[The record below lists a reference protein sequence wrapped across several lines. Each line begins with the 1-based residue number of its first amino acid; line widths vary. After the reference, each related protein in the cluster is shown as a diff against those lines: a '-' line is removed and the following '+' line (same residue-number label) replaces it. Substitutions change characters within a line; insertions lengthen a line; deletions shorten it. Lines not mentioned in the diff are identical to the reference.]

1 MAIANPPMS
10 AEMFED
16 FALLPENEDKILEFI
31 AGEVIEASS
40 NPKSSYYGSN
50 LHTAIGVHVKLNKLG
65 FVTGEAG
72 GYRINGERYAP
83 DVAFFSKAHG
93 VELASR
99 GYNPLPPDLAVEV
112 DYPSTAESQEQLR
125 FKIANYLAAGT
136 IVWTVFPE
144 TQTVEVYAPGKPPVR
159 LCINDELKGGDVLP
173 GFAMKVRDIFAT

>member
-1 MAIANPPMS
+1 LK
-10 AEMFED
+10 F
-16 FALLPENEDKILEFI
+16 
-31 AGEVIEASS
+31 
-40 NPKSSYYGSN
+40 
-50 LHTAIGVHVKLNKLG
+50 
-65 FVTGEAG
+65 
-72 GYRINGERYAP
+72 
-83 DVAFFSKAHG
+83 
-93 VELASR
+93 
-99 GYNPLPPDLAVEV
+99 